1 MNLGPADHVTQLLE
15 DRYSESFELWHHT
28 ARWRLLARAHRRF
41 AWCDWLH
48 ALNGYHRESWVGREA
63 AEHTHGTPEG
73 NRMTPPLPP
82 RVRALER
89 KAPYSALA
97 HGLATLA
104 AGTVTVNDSGVTA
117 TSRILLTHQSA
128 AGTLGFLR
136 ISARVTGTSFTIT
149 SANPLDTSIV
159 AWLRIEP

>member
-1 MNLGPADHVTQLLE
+1 
-15 DRYSESFELWHHT
+15 
-28 ARWRLLARAHRRF
+28 
-41 AWCDWLH
+41 
-48 ALNGYHRESWVGREA
+48 
-63 AEHTHGTPEG
+63 
-73 NRMTPPLPP
+73 MTPPLPP
-82 RVRALER
+82 RVRTLER
-89 KAPYSALA
+89 KTPYSAFA

-136 ISARVTGTSFTIT
+136 ISARVPGTSFTIT
-149 SANPLDTSIV
+149 SANPLDTSNV